1 MTIEGNGRCSASHI
15 IYYLAVKGDID
26 ISDIFDTSK
35 SKSKVNENTRKR
47 KSENDDDDD
56 DDEDDESDDDDDDDD
71 DDDHKA
77 KNGKPIL
84 KNDEEIN
91 CFRNQMQI
99 KVKG

>member
-1 MTIEGNGRCSASHI
+1 MTIEVNGRCSASHI

-35 SKSKVNENTRKR
+35 SKSKLNENTRKR
-47 KSENDDDDD
+47 KSEND

-71 DDDHKA
+71 DDDHEA

>member
-1 MTIEGNGRCSASHI
+1 MFCFSYHI

-26 ISDIFDTSK
+26 IFHTSK
-35 SKSKVNENTRKR
+35 SKNNENTRKR
-47 KSENDDDDD
+47 KSEKDDDDD
-56 DDEDDESDDDDDDDD
+56 DDEDDESDDDVDVDGDDD

-77 KNGKPIL
+77 KNRKPIL